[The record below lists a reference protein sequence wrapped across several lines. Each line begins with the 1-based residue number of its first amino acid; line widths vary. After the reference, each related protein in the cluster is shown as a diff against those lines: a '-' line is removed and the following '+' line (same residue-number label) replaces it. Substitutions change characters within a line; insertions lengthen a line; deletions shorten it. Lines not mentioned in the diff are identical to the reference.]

1 MDNTRKKILI
11 FSIAYDPFW
20 GGAEVA
26 VKENTDRIKDFQ
38 FDMIT
43 LRFDKKLSKFERIG
57 NINVYRIGFCGKN
70 VDVSDL
76 SKFPLK
82 INKYLFPFL
91 AFLKARK
98 LHKKNKYDIAW
109 AIMANYA
116 GFCALFFKIF
126 HKKVKYLLTLQE
138 GDPLEYYRKRI
149 GILFPFFKM
158 IFTKADSV
166 QVISKYLGNYA
177 CDMGFKK
184 KPILVPNAVNVKRFS
199 REYREEELRALKKE
213 LKKEKDDIFVITTS
227 RLAKKNAIG
236 DVIKAFEFL
245 PKNIKFLILG
255 VGPDEKKLKKLSIEK
270 KMDKRILFLGYVDHK
285 VIPKYLKISDIFI
298 RPSLSEG
305 FGNSFIEAMA
315 AGIPVIATP
324 IGGIVDFL
332 FDPDKNP
339 NKKSTGIFCEINNPA
354 DIADKINNLARD
366 SDLVKKITQNAK
378 ELITEKYDWGII
390 AKDMERAF
398 KNLK

>member
-1 MDNTRKKILI
+1 MRKKILI
-11 FSIAYDPFW
+11 FSITYDPFW

-26 VKENTDRIKDFQ
+26 VKENTDRIKNFQ

-43 LRFDKKLSKFERIG
+43 LRFDKKLRKFEKIG
-57 NINVYRIGFCGKN
+57 NINIYRIGFCGK
-70 VDVSDL
+70 DVNMSDL
-76 SKFPLK
+76 NNFPLK

-91 AFLKARK
+91 AYLKAKK
-98 LHKKNKYDIAW
+98 LHKKNKYDIVW

-116 GFCALFFKIF
+116 GFSALLFKFF

-138 GDPLEYYRKRI
+138 GDPLDYYRKRI
-149 GILFPFFKM
+149 GVLFLFFKK
-158 IFTKADSV
+158 IFTKADSI

-184 KPILVPNAVNVKRFS
+184 KPILAPNAVNVKHFS
-199 REYREEELRALKKE
+199 REYKEEELCALKKE

-227 RLAKKNAIG
+227 RLVKKNAVD
-236 DVIKAFEFL
+236 DVIRAFEFL

-255 VGPDEKKLKKLSIEK
+255 IGQDEKKLKELSKEK
-270 KMDKRILFLGYVDHK
+270 KVNERILFLGHVDYK
-285 VIPKYLKISDIFI
+285 FIPKYLKISDIFI

-305 FGNSFIEAMA
+305 FGNSFVEAMA

-324 IGGIVDFL
+324 VGGIVDFL

-339 NKKSTGIFCEINNPA
+339 DKKPTGIFCETNNPKS
-354 DIADKINNLARD
+354 IADTINKLTKNP
-366 SDLVKKITQNAK
+366 DLLKKITQNAK
-378 ELITEKYDWGII
+378 ELVIKKYDWDII
-390 AKDMERAF
+390 AKDMEEIF
-398 KNLK
+398 KNFK